1 MKLAAA
7 SDWTPIKYVR
17 SQNVT
22 FGLDFTTREGLQ
34 FGLSGR
40 YIGQRWEDNWFGYYP
55 NIRTGLATRVA
66 AEQPDWGGRLQ
77 HPSAL
82 IFGASLHY
90 TIKQRLGLGVNVD
103 NLYDEHY
110 TEKDG
115 YHMPGRTVRFK
126 LSYQF

>member
-1 MKLAAA
+1 MVDTVDLLFFEI
-7 SDWTPIKYVR
+7 T
-17 SQNVT
+17 
-22 FGLDFTTREGLQ
+22 
-34 FGLSGR
+34 R
-40 YIGQRWEDNWFGYYP
+40 YIGQRWEDNWFSYYS
-55 NIRTGLATRVA
+55 NIRTGLAARVA

>member
-55 NIRTGLATRVA
+55 DIRTGLAARVA
-66 AEQPDWGGRLQ
+66 AEQPEWGRRLQ

-82 IFGASLHY
+82 IFGLRCTTPSSSASVW
-90 TIKQRLGLGVNVD
+90 GS
-103 NLYDEHY
+103 
-110 TEKDG
+110 
-115 YHMPGRTVRFK
+115 M
-126 LSYQF
+126 